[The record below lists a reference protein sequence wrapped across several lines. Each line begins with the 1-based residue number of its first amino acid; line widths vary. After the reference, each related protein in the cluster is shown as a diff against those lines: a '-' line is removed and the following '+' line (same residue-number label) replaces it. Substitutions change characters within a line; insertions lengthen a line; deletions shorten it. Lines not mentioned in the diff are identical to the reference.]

1 MADVK
6 DSSLQHRLLAA
17 ITFLAAFIIYSLT
30 VYPTTSFWDPGE
42 FIAVAEGLQVN
53 HPPGAPFYSLTGRI
67 FAMFVPAEYVA
78 LSINFIS
85 IFASAFTVMFL
96 YLVIVR
102 LIEEFK
108 GRLESMNAYDRLA
121 TFSAGLIGALTFSV
135 TDTFW
140 FNAVE
145 AEVYA
150 PSMFFTSIVVWMALK
165 WSEHHEDP
173 DSDRW
178 LVVIAYMFGLALG
191 VHLLNLLT
199 LFFVALIIYFK
210 RETFSVT
217 GLLKLGAY
225 AVGAFLLIYPV
236 TMFNLTDLIDDI
248 GKITFGLV
256 GPALYLILII
266 ALTGYAIW
274 FTHHKGY
281 RFANLAVLSYAMILI
296 GFSTYSLIFIRA
308 QADPPVNE
316 NDPSTPEAIVSY
328 LKREQYGD
336 TPLLKGYTFNNETGT
351 IDRREEVFFPRRHS
365 SQPHHQE
372 FYARY
377 DSDLEYFWDYQ
388 LNHMYWR
395 YFGWNF
401 VGRDSDIQD
410 AIVNTGFMESRND
423 HNPAHTAYFFLPLFF
438 GLLGLLYHFRADPT
452 RALSVLALFFLT
464 GLAIIIYLNQSP
476 FEPRERDYAY
486 VGSYF
491 AFSIWIGFGMYAILD
506 FIRNLVKE
514 KTGPAAALL
523 ALSILALPVWVGAEN
538 WESHDRTGN
547 YVARDYAWNLLQSLE
562 PNAIVFTNGDN
573 DTFPLWYIQEVEGV
587 RTDVR
592 VVCLSL
598 LNTDWYIKQMRDLFS
613 HESRPL
619 PIGLNDAQVS
629 QITAALS
636 LHEPGEINIPVNKE
650 LLRKAFS
657 NPDPGQEWT
666 GVNTQTA
673 NFDHQIQ
680 SAVPYSLPVEELD
693 DQVRWYLQGRSAGKD
708 AQGNDRFYLQTQD
721 VLILDILRNNQWLRP
736 VYFANTVSRSSQLGL
751 QDYFQYEG
759 KTFRVI
765 PKKRPGGNF
774 GTLDPK
780 VHEERLNNFL
790 FTNWNNPDVYFDEN
804 IRRMLGNYR
813 FAFTELS
820 DYYIREGN
828 KESARVWLVKGFRN
842 IPFRGIED
850 EVLTMVLYGYRLA
863 IVDALEE
870 ASELA
875 VQTEEEMFRKI
886 GYSLEDI
893 SELEVD
899 IAALREEAQQAR
911 GRGDLDL
918 QRDLTREADT
928 MQQQINSA
936 YQDINFNSNLLVILQ
951 RIHYLTQPEGEDR
964 ASALAV
970 RTEEVTSGR
979 ITLPLTEEENKQRV
993 DMFNLGF

>member
-1 MADVK
+1 MADIK
-6 DSSLQHRLLAA
+6 DSSTQHKLLAA
-17 ITFLAAFIIYSLT
+17 LSFFVAFIIYSLT

-108 GRLESMNAYDRLA
+108 GRIEEMSGYDRLA
-121 TFSAGLIGALTFSV
+121 TFAAGLIGALTFSV

-165 WSEHHEDP
+165 WSEHHNEAG
-173 DSDRW
+173 SDRW

-210 RETFSVT
+210 RETFSLV
-217 GLLKLGAY
+217 GFLKLGAFS
-225 AVGAFLLIYPV
+225 VGAFLLIYPI

-248 GKITFGLV
+248 GEISLGLI
-256 GPALYLILII
+256 GPGVYLLLIGGI
-266 ALTGYAIW
+266 VGYAIW
-274 FTHHKGY
+274 FTHNKGY
-281 RFANLAVLSYAMILI
+281 RLANLALLSYAMILI

-336 TPLLKGYTFNNETGT
+336 TPLLKGFSYNNETGT
-351 IDRREEVFFPRRHS
+351 IDRREEVLFPRRHS
-365 SQPHHQE
+365 SQPRHLE
-372 FYARY
+372 FYAQY
-377 DSDLEYFWDYQ
+377 DSDLAYFWDYQ
-388 LNHMYWR
+388 FNHMYWR

-401 VGRDSDIQD
+401 IGRDSDIQD

-423 HNPAHTAYFFLPLFF
+423 HNPAHTSYFFLPLLF
-438 GLLGLLYHFRADPT
+438 GLLGLLYHFRADPR
-452 RALSVLALFFLT
+452 RALAVLALFFLT
-464 GLAIIIYLNQSP
+464 GLAIILYLNQSP
-476 FEPRERDYAY
+476 YEPRERDYAY

-491 AFSIWIGFGMYAILD
+491 AFSVWVGFGMFALLD
-506 FIRNLVKE
+506 FVRSALRE
-514 KTGPAAALL
+514 KTAPAL
-523 ALSILALPVWVGAEN
+523 AVVGLSLIALPVWMGAEN

-562 PNAIVFTNGDN
+562 PNAIIFTNGDN

-619 PIGLNDAQVS
+619 PISLNDAQVS
-629 QITAALS
+629 QITGALS
-636 LHEPGEINIPVNKE
+636 LHEPGEITLPVNKN
-650 LLRKAFS
+650 LLSRAFS
-657 NPDPGQEWT
+657 SQEAGQEWT

-673 NFDHQIQ
+673 NFEHQIQ
-680 SAVPYSLPVEELD
+680 SAVPYSLPIEELD
-693 DQVRWYLQGRSAGKD
+693 DQVSWYLQGRPAGKD

-721 VLILDILRNNQWLRP
+721 VLILDMLRNNQWLRP
-736 VYFANTVSRSSQLGL
+736 IYFANTVSRSSQLGL

-759 KTFRVI
+759 KAFRVV

-790 FTNWNNPDVYFDEN
+790 FTNWDDLDVYFDEN

-813 FAFTELS
+813 FAFTELA
-820 DYYIREGN
+820 DYYIREG
-828 KESARVWLVKGFRN
+828 ETEAARKWLVEGYDK
-842 IPFRGIED
+842 IPFRLIED

-863 IVDALEE
+863 ITGALEE
-870 ASELA
+870 AGELA
-875 VQTEEEMFRKI
+875 LITEEELFKKV

-893 SELEVD
+893 SDFEVE
-899 IAALREEAQQAR
+899 ITLLREEAQQAR
-911 GRGDLDL
+911 GRGDLEDQRKLTEQADAL
-918 QRDLTREADT
+918 QERVNA
-928 MQQQINSA
+928 A
-936 YQDINFNSNLLVILQ
+936 YQDINFNSNLFIILQ
-951 RIHYLTQPEGEDR
+951 RIYYLSQPEDEDR
-964 ASALAV
+964 AASLAV
-970 RTEEVTSGR
+970 RANESTSGR
-979 ITLPLTEEENKQRV
+979 IVLPESEEENKRRV

>member
-1 MADVK
+1 MADLK
-6 DSSLQHRLLAA
+6 DSSFQHKLLAA
-17 ITFLAAFIIYSLT
+17 LTFLVAFIIYSLT

-96 YLVIVR
+96 YLVTVR

-108 GRLESMNAYDRLA
+108 GRLELMSSFDRVA
-121 TFSAGLIGALTFSV
+121 TLSAGLIGALTFSV

-165 WSEHHEDP
+165 WSEHHEEAN
-173 DSDRW
+173 SDRW
-178 LVVIAYMFGLALG
+178 LLVISYMFGLALG

-199 LFFVALIIYFK
+199 LFFVALIIFFK
-210 RETFSVT
+210 RYTFSVVGFLKI
-217 GLLKLGAY
+217 GLL
-225 AVGAFLLIYPV
+225 AVGAFLLIYPI

-248 GKITFGLV
+248 GKITFGLI
-256 GPALYLILII
+256 GPALYLLII
-266 ALTGYAIW
+266 LANVGYAIW
-274 FTHHKGY
+274 YTHTKGY
-281 RFANLAVLSYAMILI
+281 RLVNLAVLSYAMVLI

-316 NDPSTPEAIVSY
+316 NDPSTPEAMVSY

-336 TPLLKGYTFNNETGT
+336 TPLLKGFTYNNETGS

-377 DSDLEYFWDYQ
+377 DSDWEYFWDYQ
-388 LNHMYWR
+388 INHMYWR

-438 GLLGLLYHFRADPT
+438 GLLGFLYHFRADPT
-452 RALSVLALFFLT
+452 RALSVMALFFLT

-476 FEPRERDYAY
+476 YEPRERDYAY

-491 AFSIWIGFGMYAILD
+491 AFSIWIGFGMFAILD
-506 FIRNLVKE
+506 FMRNLLKE
-514 KTGPAAALL
+514 RITAAVAVVM
-523 ALSILALPVWVGAEN
+523 LSIFALPVWMGAEN

-613 HESRPL
+613 HESKPL
-619 PIGLNDAQVS
+619 PISLNDAQVN
-629 QITAALS
+629 QITGALS
-636 LHEPGEINIPVNKE
+636 LHEPGQITIPVNKN
-650 LLRKAFS
+650 LLERAFT
-657 NPDPGQEWT
+657 NQDPAQEWT

-673 NFDHQIQ
+673 NFDYQIQ
-680 SAVPYSLPVEELD
+680 SAVAYSIPVAELD
-693 DQVRWYLQGRSAGKD
+693 NQVSWYLQGRSAGRD
-708 AQGNDRFYLQTQD
+708 VQGNDRFYLQTQD

-736 VYFANTVSRSSQLGL
+736 VYFANTVSRSAQLGL

-759 KTFRVI
+759 KAFRVV
-765 PKKRPGGNF
+765 PKKRSGGNF
-774 GTLDPK
+774 GTLDPQE
-780 VHEERLNNFL
+780 HEERLNTFR
-790 FTNWNNPDVYFDEN
+790 FTNWNDPDVYFDEN

-813 FAFTELS
+813 FAFTELA

-828 KESARVWLVKGFRN
+828 LESARKWLVDGYNK

-850 EVLTMVLYGYRLA
+850 EVLTMVLYGYRMA
-863 IVDALEE
+863 ITE
-870 ASELA
+870 AKTEAAELA
-875 VQTEEEMFRKI
+875 LQTEEEMFKKI
-886 GYSLEDI
+886 GYSLDDVAD
-893 SELEVD
+893 LEVD
-899 IAALREEAQQAR
+899 ITMLREEAQQAR
-911 GRGDLDL
+911 GRGDLDR
-918 QRDLTREADT
+918 QKNLTEEADAK
-928 MQQQINSA
+928 QAQVNSA

-951 RIHYLTQPEGEDR
+951 RIHYLTQPEDENR
-964 ASALAV
+964 ASALAL
-970 RTEEVTSGR
+970 RANEATLGR
-979 ITLPLTEEENKQRV
+979 ITLPESEEENKQRV
-993 DMFNLGF
+993 EMFNLGF